1 MNSIK
6 ISISIITILFL
17 LSTGCA
23 TIEKAF
29 IVPPKKIDIYVVN
42 PMIKVFQDD
51 IFNKEKTN
59 RVINIECASNEYEAA
74 QFVIRSNTDLND
86 VSVRLTDLINN
97 ETGLEIPSNNLKY
110 NFLGYIP
117 LETNTPDTSRISKCG
132 SHLYVPDGELICR
145 APCMVPDPLLEIESI
160 DLEANKIQPV
170 WVTVVVPKGTPGGI
184 YEGEVIFIS
193 SMGEEKIPIEL
204 EVYPFELP
212 DERHLYLTN
221 WFETIHIAK
230 AHDVELY
237 SDEYWEV
244 LKSYAKNMYE
254 HRQNVVYTPWQLVKV
269 YQEEDGHL
277 SFDYTDFDK
286 YVETFIE
293 AGVIGLIE
301 LYHVAHHG
309 ERGRAGTEILLYKVN
324 PIDRKTGGI
333 ISLPG
338 DEGMAALLSD
348 LHKHLDEKGWLSRT
362 IIHVADE
369 PSFHN
374 LEPWKEAARFVR
386 KHAPGIRTIDA
397 IGATGFGDLLDIMV
411 PLNSFLDTWLDSFKE
426 AQKTGSELWF
436 YTCCVPYGH
445 YPNRF
450 LDYSLGRLRILH
462 WMNYAFDIS
471 GYLHWG
477 FTYGW
482 DDAFG
487 VAKRFPPGDSHII
500 YPGENGPMNSI
511 RWEIQKEAIE
521 DFEYFKL
528 LQSKV
533 KRVKEKLGS
542 VADFIPD
549 DFRSKEICKKLVKSL
564 SDYIEEPE
572 SFYSTRKLLAS
583 EIENIDKSPLILL
596 VTDPPSNIELTTGP
610 PVVKVYGVV
619 ENGATIRIN
628 GRKIIINPDG
638 SFLEGAG
645 LSVENNILKVEVE
658 KNGQLRI
665 IEREFKIR

>member
-1 MNSIK
+1 MSYLK
-6 ISISIITILFL
+6 ISIIIITVLILL
-17 LSTGCA
+17 NTGCA
-23 TIEKAF
+23 TIESAF
-29 IVPPKKIDIYVVN
+29 IGVPEKIDISVVN
-42 PMIKVFQDD
+42 PMTKVFQDD
-51 IFNKEKTN
+51 IFKGEKTEG
-59 RVINIECASNEYEAA
+59 ILHLECAANEYEAA
-74 QFVIRSNTDLND
+74 QFTIKSNTELDD
-86 VSVRLTDLINN
+86 VSIRLTDLVNE
-97 ETGLEIPSNNLKY
+97 ETGNEIPSSNLKY
-110 NFLGYIP
+110 NFIGFIP
-117 LETNTPDTSRISKCG
+117 LETNTPDSTRISRCG
-132 SHLYVPDGELICR
+132 SHLYVPEGELICK
-145 APCMVPDPLLEIESI
+145 APCMVPDPLLETESI
-160 DLEANKIQPV
+160 NLEANKTQPV
-170 WVTVVVPKGTPGGI
+170 WITVYVPKGTPPGV
-184 YEGEVIFIS
+184 YQGEVIVIS
-193 SMGEEKIPIEL
+193 SIGEEKIPIEL
-204 EVYPFELP
+204 KIYPFELP

-254 HRQNVVYTPWQLVKV
+254 HRQNVVYTPWRLVKV

-286 YVETFIE
+286 YVETFME
-293 AGVIGLIE
+293 AGTIGIIE

-309 ERGRAGTEILLYKVN
+309 KIGRAGTEILLYKVN

-338 DEGMAALLSD
+338 DEGLGALLSD

-386 KHAPGIRTIDA
+386 KHAPDIRTIDA

-411 PLNSFLDTWLDSFKE
+411 PLNSFLDTWFDSFKE
-426 AQKTGSELWF
+426 AQKAGSELWF

-462 WMNYAFDIS
+462 WMNYAFNIN

-511 RWEIQKEAIE
+511 RWEIQREAIE
-521 DFEYFKL
+521 DYEYFKL
-528 LQSKV
+528 LELKV
-533 KRVKEKLGS
+533 QKVKEKLGP
-542 VADFIPD
+542 AANTIPA
-549 DFRSKEICKKLVKSL
+549 DFRSKEICGKLVKSL
-564 SDYIEEPE
+564 SNYIEEPE
-572 SFYSTRKLLAS
+572 AFYSTKKLLAY
-583 EIENIDKSPLILL
+583 EIENIDKSPLILIT
-596 VTDPPSNIELTTGP
+596 TDPSSNIELVTGP
-610 PVVKVYGVV
+610 PVVKIYGVV
-619 ENGATIRIN
+619 ESGATVRIN
-628 GRKIIINPDG
+628 GREAIINSDG
-638 SFLEGAG
+638 SFLARTG
-645 LSVENNILKVEVE
+645 LSRSNNILKVEVE
-658 KNGQLRI
+658 KNGELKL